1 MRGTRRGLG
10 ENVQVG
16 VQVGVQ
22 VVKVTDYVLVDVLVK
37 CIGQSHFSLIRA
49 CNAHASR

>member
-10 ENVQVG
+10 EN